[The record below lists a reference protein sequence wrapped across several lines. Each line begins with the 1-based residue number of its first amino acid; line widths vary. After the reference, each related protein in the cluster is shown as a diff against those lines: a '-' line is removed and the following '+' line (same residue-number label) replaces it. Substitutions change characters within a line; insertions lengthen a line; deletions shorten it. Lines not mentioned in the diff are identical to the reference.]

1 MIEYLMKHYDK
12 LGAALVQHLQIVFIT
27 LLFSLALASVFVLW
41 AAYFPKVGDL
51 LIQLFSL
58 IYSIP
63 SLALFALLIPLTG
76 LGRATAIIVLVVY
89 NQYLLLRNF
98 ITGIREVD
106 EAVVEAAVGLGMNR
120 MQQLQKIQLPL
131 ARKMFLTG
139 IQLAVV
145 STVGIATIAALINA
159 GGLGTILF
167 DGLRTMNIYKIVW
180 GSGISAGLAIGIN
193 GLFNAVE
200 KRIR

>member
-41 AAYFPKVGDL
+41 AVYFPKVGDL

>member
-1 MIEYLMKHYDK
+1 
-12 LGAALVQHLQIVFIT
+12 
-27 LLFSLALASVFVLW
+27 
-41 AAYFPKVGDL
+41 
-51 LIQLFSL
+51 
-58 IYSIP
+58 
-63 SLALFALLIPLTG
+63 
-76 LGRATAIIVLVVY
+76 
-89 NQYLLLRNF
+89 LLLRNF

-106 EAVVEAAVGLGMNR
+106 EAVVEAAVGMGMNR
-120 MQQLQKIQLPL
+120 LQLLKKIQLPL

-139 IQLAVV
+139 IHLAVI

-167 DGLRTMNIYKIVW
+167 DGLRTMNINKIVW

-193 GLFNAVE
+193 GLFNAAE